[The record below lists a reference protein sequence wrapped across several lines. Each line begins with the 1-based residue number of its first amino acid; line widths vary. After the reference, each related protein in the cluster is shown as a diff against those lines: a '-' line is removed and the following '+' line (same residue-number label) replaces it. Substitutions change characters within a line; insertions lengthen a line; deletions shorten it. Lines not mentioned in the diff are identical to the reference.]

1 MSRSADRYWR
11 CTNDNTFLDEF
22 YGSIRRAIEFT
33 LSLRPEYADLG
44 QRVLAMPTGEVGS
57 EWFEAPEPGWFGVT
71 NHVGG
76 LRLAMLSM
84 GERLASAV
92 GDANFAGQCRAS
104 RQAGQ
109 EVMEQQMWVG
119 SYYRNCWDPVSGAS
133 SDLIFGYQ
141 MDGEWLARAHGLN
154 GVFDS
159 ERVATTLDT
168 IWSANRALSKYGAV
182 NYAMQDGSLTQVRG
196 YGPYSMFTPE
206 LLILAMTYLYAGQ
219 RERGKS
225 SPGRA

>member
-1 MSRSADRYWR
+1 MGVRRRDGRDEVGTTNHCEFIYPSPGYQTSLNGVCYVAMADRYWR
-11 CTNDNTFLDEF
+11 CTNDNTFLNEF
-22 YGSIRRAIEFT
+22 YGSVRRAIEFT
-33 LSLRPEYADLG
+33 LSLRPEYADVG

-92 GDANFAGQCRAS
+92 GDANFAEQCRAS
-104 RQAGQ
+104 RRAGQ
-109 EVMEQQMWVG
+109 EVMEQQMWLG

-141 MDGEWLARAHGLN
+141 MDGEWLARAPWL
-154 GVFDS
+154 
-159 ERVATTLDT
+159 E
-168 IWSANRALSKYGAV
+168 WSVRPRTSADHVGHDLVGEPGA
-182 NYAMQDGSLTQVRG
+182 
-196 YGPYSMFTPE
+196 E
-206 LLILAMTYLYAGQ
+206 
-219 RERGKS
+219 
-225 SPGRA
+225 